1 MEKINFA
8 LPVSTIK
15 IFMEKL
21 YITSGNLLKI
31 VDLEKMSVHKE
42 MQLNNNIGSIDFSFE
57 RSLIFYFV
65 SYIFEK

>member
-8 LPVSTIK
+8 VPVSTIK
-15 IFMEKL
+15 MFMEKL
-21 YITSGNLLKI
+21 YITSRNLLKI
-31 VDLEKMSVHKE
+31 VDLEKMKIQKE
-42 MQLNNNIGSIDFSFE
+42 VQLDSNIGSIAFSFE